1 MGDLEAKGWEDWD
14 VVTDPDATG
23 GDPEEEAEAV
33 VDSGG
38 EWVVEP
44 EGVTAGASVGDV
56 DADTELERVG
66 MTDPLTLAA
75 ALCVADTVAVG
86 ELEKGGDCEG
96 ETVGDVVVVVAE
108 AEGVEDA
115 ATDFVAEADVEPT
128 DVLEAE
134 ALRDG
139 EALLLALIEG
149 DDVGEGE
156 VEGPG
161 VTDREGLAVEDEL
174 AVVDGVTDRVG
185 DSEDDSE
192 GVVLMLD
199 EALAGALLGLG
210 VDDSDGG
217 HCARQKSP
225 HNQPVTIAT
234 SERTMTA
241 TQQTTPSTF
250 VSSHNWTPNCLCG
263 AHMIDMNSVVCECS
277 PVPDGEGVTAGWQ
290 PYSGSAV
297 GSKPTLHLPACP
309 RFSLVVQLP
318 MSLRFWNTTVPLVAV
333 MFRGRQPTAQAA
345 WQPTATQR
353 STKETRG
360 E

>member
-1 MGDLEAKGWEDWD
+1 M
-14 VVTDPDATG
+14 TDPDATG

-33 VDSGG
+33 VDGGG

-66 MTDPLTLAA
+66 VTDPLTLAA

-86 ELEKGGDCEG
+86 ELEKGSDCKG
-96 ETVGDVVVVVAE
+96 ETVGDAVVVVAE

-139 EALLLALIEG
+139 EALLLEG

-174 AVVDGVTDRVG
+174 AVVDGVADSVG
-185 DSEDDSE
+185 DAEDDSE
-192 GVVLMLD
+192 GVVLMLG

-210 VDDSDGG
+210 VDDSDG
-217 HCARQKSP
+217 
-225 HNQPVTIAT
+225 V
-234 SERTMTA
+234 E
-241 TQQTTPSTF
+241 
-250 VSSHNWTPNCLCG
+250 
-263 AHMIDMNSVVCECS
+263 D
-277 PVPDGEGVTAGWQ
+277 
-290 PYSGSAV
+290 
-297 GSKPTLHLPACP
+297 
-309 RFSLVVQLP
+309 
-318 MSLRFWNTTVPLVAV
+318 TVP
-333 MFRGRQPTAQAA
+333 GRRVHTIRPSPWQQASV
-345 WQPTATQR
+345 R
-353 STKETRG
+353 
-360 E
+360 

>member
-1 MGDLEAKGWEDWD
+1 LALASLLLLSLPLVVLAVLPSPPLTGVVVGVGDPDAMGDLEAKGWEEWD

-33 VDSGG
+33 VDGGG

-66 MTDPLTLAA
+66 VVTDPLTLAA

-86 ELEKGGDCEG
+86 ELEKGSDCEG

-115 ATDFVAEADVEPT
+115 ATDFVAEAVVEPT

-174 AVVDGVTDRVG
+174 AVVDGVADSVG
-185 DSEDDSE
+185 DAEDDSE

-210 VDDSDGG
+210 VTDSDG
-217 HCARQKSP
+217 
-225 HNQPVTIAT
+225 
-234 SERTMTA
+234 
-241 TQQTTPSTF
+241 
-250 VSSHNWTPNCLCG
+250 
-263 AHMIDMNSVVCECS
+263 VV
-277 PVPDGEGVTAGWQ
+277 D
-290 PYSGSAV
+290 
-297 GSKPTLHLPACP
+297 
-309 RFSLVVQLP
+309 
-318 MSLRFWNTTVPLVAV
+318 TVP
-333 MFRGRQPTAQAA
+333 GRRVHTVRPS
-345 WQPTATQR
+345 P
-353 STKETRG
+353 
-360 E
+360 